1 MTWLQPLVL
10 LSALLT
16 LCISAGS
23 PEVWLQ
29 VQIEATELPSLS
41 VRCGFLGSGFISL
54 VTVSWAGLLGAGG
67 TKLAVLHPELGTQ
80 QWAPACQA
88 HWETQNSV
96 SLALTLEQSQARSS
110 LANTTFCCE
119 FVIFPHGSRDACGDL
134 HSSDQDLARIL
145 GASGVLLFGFIFILC
160 FLCRQRLCSLSKFRP
175 SLAST
180 QTQKQAQ
187 AASQASLTTLHLPH
201 ATTTT
206 LRLAALHT
214 DTVHPDHH
222 LPQWTALPTSSPHQP
237 LMPVPPASPPAS
249 THDSFISTENGLY
262 AWAEEKLPHTA
273 PAPNISSVTDPLEHS
288 ALERCLAAQ

>member
-110 LANTTFCCE
+110 LANTTFCY
-119 FVIFPHGSRDACGDL
+119 
-134 HSSDQDLARIL
+134 LARIL